1 MKALLSLLVLL
12 AACAGPAPDVSGGV
26 CSLDRRAVLPVAV
39 VQNVPLVG
47 VLINGQ
53 PATMVL
59 DTGANLTMLT
69 QTAARRLGLVP
80 EAGVAV
86 ETVSAGGAGVAG
98 AARIGGLLLG
108 GTELPGRLVGVV
120 PISLPS
126 WAGGRVDG
134 LLGTDVLADYDV
146 ELDLPNGTVTLYR
159 ARPCLDALPPWPA
172 PFQTLERRE
181 VASGA
186 LFVPVWLDGVGL
198 TALLD
203 TGTSLTVVTPRVAWA
218 AGVPGEVLARAP
230 VLQGVTPG
238 PSSLTTRAVRFRE
251 LRLGDEAWRGP
262 VLLVGP
268 LPPSAGDGLLG
279 GDYLAN
285 RRVWLSFA
293 TGQVFVTRPRL
304 DASGPAAPTDPAR

>member
-12 AACAGPAPDVSGGV
+12 AACAGPSPEVPKGV

-47 VLINGQ
+47 VAINGR

-69 QTAARRLGLVP
+69 QTAARRLGLVQ
-80 EAGVAV
+80 EAGIAV
-86 ETVSAGGAGVAG
+86 DTVSAGGAGVAG

-108 GTELPGRLVGVV
+108 ELEVPDRLVGVV
-120 PISLPS
+120 PISLPR
-126 WAGGRVDG
+126 WAGGQVDG
-134 LLGTDVLADYDV
+134 LLGTDVLAEYDV

-159 ARPCLDALPPWPA
+159 ARPCPEAVPPWPA
-172 PFQTLERRE
+172 PFQTLERRD
-181 VASGA
+181 VSPGT

-238 PSSLTTRAVRFRE
+238 PNSLTTRAVRFRE
-251 LRLGDEAWRGP
+251 LRLGDETLRGP
-262 VLLVGP
+262 MLLVGP
-268 LPPSAGDGLLG
+268 LPSSAGDGLLG
-279 GDYLAN
+279 GDYLAS

-293 TGQVFVTRPRL
+293 TGQVFVARPSF
-304 DASGPAAPTDPAR
+304 DASTDAAR